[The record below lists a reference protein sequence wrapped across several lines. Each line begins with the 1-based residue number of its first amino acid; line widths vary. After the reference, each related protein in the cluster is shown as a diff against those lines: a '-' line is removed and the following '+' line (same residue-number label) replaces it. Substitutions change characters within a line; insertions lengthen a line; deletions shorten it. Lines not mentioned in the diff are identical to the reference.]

1 MSVRVLSDRCTG
13 CEACVASCPYGAIA
27 VKDGVAVLL
36 DNCIQCGA
44 CAGACPAEAL
54 EIEEVRDG
62 ARPEAAAEGDSQAA
76 RPESGAGRESCTGL
90 ESGTGGWRGVWVFA
104 EQRKG
109 KPSSVVYE
117 LLGEG
122 RKLADDLG
130 EELAAVLLGHNVD
143 NAANDVIAHGAEKVY
158 VVDDPALADFQDEP
172 YAQVITELVREYR
185 PSIFLLGATTVGRS
199 LGPRVAAR
207 LGTGLTADC
216 TGLAID
222 KERRLLLQTRP
233 AFGGNIMAT
242 ILCPDRR
249 PQMATVRHKVMKR
262 AARDDARRGDIIR
275 LVREI
280 LPPRA
285 RLVKVVEETHQMV
298 NLAEADIIVSGGR
311 GLGKAEN
318 FKIIEDLARVLGAAV
333 GASRAAVDAGW
344 IPYAH
349 QVGQT
354 GKTVCPKIY
363 IACGISGAIQHLAG
377 MGSSDIIVAINKDPS
392 APIFNVATYG
402 IVGDL
407 FEVVP
412 ALTAELAKTAA
423 S

>member
-1 MSVRVLSDRCTG
+1 MPVRILCDRCTG
-13 CEACVASCPYGAIA
+13 CAACVGACPYGAIA
-27 VKDGVAVLL
+27 VRDGVAVLL
-36 DNCIQCGA
+36 DNCTHCGA
-44 CAGACPAEAL
+44 CAGECPAEA
-54 EIEEVRDG
+54 IAVEEVKAQ
-62 ARPEAAAEGDSQAA
+62 ARPEAAVEGKGATA
-76 RPESGAGRESCTGL
+76 RPEVEAD
-90 ESGTGGWRGVWVFA
+90 GWRGVWVFA
-104 EQRKG
+104 EQRRG

-130 EELAAVLLGHNVD
+130 EELSAVLLGHNVD
-143 NAANDVIAHGAEKVY
+143 DAANELIAHGAEKVY
-158 VVDDPALADFQDEP
+158 VVDDPALADFRDEP
-172 YAQVITELVREYR
+172 YAQVITELVQEYK
-185 PSIFLLGATTVGRS
+185 PSIFLLGATTIGRS
-199 LGPRVAAR
+199 LGPRVAAKLR
-207 LGTGLTADC
+207 TGLTADC

-222 KERRLLLQTRP
+222 KEKRLLLQTRP

-262 AARDDARRGDIIR
+262 AARDDARRGEIIR
-275 LVREI
+275 LVKEI

-285 RLVKVVEETHQMV
+285 RLVRVVEETHQMV

-412 ALTAELAKTAA
+412 ALTAELRKSAGD
-423 S
+423 

>member
-13 CEACVASCPYGAIA
+13 CEACVAACPYGAIA
-27 VKDGVAVLL
+27 VKDGIAVLL
-36 DNCIQCGA
+36 ENCTFCSA
-44 CAGACPAEAL
+44 CAGECPVEAILVEEAEPGPAIPDADAEA
-54 EIEEVRDG
+54 
-62 ARPEAAAEGDSQAA
+62 
-76 RPESGAGRESCTGL
+76 
-90 ESGTGGWRGVWVFA
+90 RGVWVFA
-104 EQRKG
+104 EQRRG
-109 KPSSVVYE
+109 VPASVVYE

-122 RKLADDLG
+122 RKLALDLG
-130 EELAAVLLGHNVD
+130 EELCAVALGHNLGD
-143 NAANDVIAHGAEKVY
+143 AARELIAHGADKVY
-158 VVDDPALADFQDEP
+158 VVDDPLLADFQDEP
-172 YAQVITELVREYR
+172 YAQVITELAQQYR
-185 PSIFLLGATTVGRS
+185 PLVFLLGATTIGRS

-207 LGTGLTADC
+207 LKTGLTADC

-222 KERRLLLQTRP
+222 KEKRLLLQTRP

-262 AARDDARRGDIIR
+262 AQRDETRRGEIIKF
-275 LVREI
+275 VNDI

-285 RLVKVVEETHQMV
+285 RLVKVVEETQQMV

-318 FKIIEDLARVLGAAV
+318 FRLIEDLARVLGAAV

-354 GKTVCPKIY
+354 GKTVCPKVY

-377 MGSSDIIVAINKDPS
+377 MGSSDIIVAINRDPS

-412 ALTAELAKTAA
+412 ALTAELRRGGPE
-423 S
+423 

>member
-1 MSVRVLSDRCTG
+1 MPVRILSDRCTG
-13 CEACVASCPYGAIA
+13 CEACVSTCPYGAIA
-27 VKDGVAVLL
+27 VRDGVAVLL
-36 DNCIQCGA
+36 DNCTHCGA
-44 CAGACPAEAL
+44 CAGECPAEAIA
-54 EIEEVRDG
+54 IEEVKAD
-62 ARPEAAAEGDSQAA
+62 ARPEAAGEGEGGAA
-76 RPESGAGRESCTGL
+76 GPEAGAN
-90 ESGTGGWRGVWVFA
+90 GWRGVWVFA

-130 EELAAVLLGHNVD
+130 EELSAVLLGHNVD
-143 NAANDVIAHGAEKVY
+143 GAAKELIAHGAEKVY
-158 VVDDPALADFQDEP
+158 VVDDPALTDFQDEP
-172 YAQVITELVREYR
+172 YAQVITELVQEYK
-185 PSIFLLGATTVGRS
+185 PSIFLLGATTIGRS

-207 LGTGLTADC
+207 LRTGLTADC

-222 KERRLLLQTRP
+222 KEKRLLLQTRP

-262 AARDDARRGDIIR
+262 AARDDARRGEIIR
-275 LVREI
+275 LVKEI

-285 RLVKVVEETHQMV
+285 RLVRVVEETHQMV

-412 ALTAELAKTAA
+412 ALTAELRKSAGD
-423 S
+423 